1 VSRAALA
8 VALLALLA
16 LAGGGC
22 GGGGETVDE
31 ASQAVAGLIAS
42 EDCVRLMDAA
52 GAVPLA
58 LGGAVSSS
66 AGTHAEFLADFAT
79 RAPRELA
86 GDVAVVQGAL
96 AGLAGGQEV
105 AAPQQAL
112 VRAAAARL
120 GAWARSSCPG

>member
-1 VSRAALA
+1 VPRAAALA
-8 VALLALLA
+8 ATLLA
-16 LAGGGC
+16 LAAAGC
-22 GGGGETVDE
+22 GGGETVEE

-42 EDCVRLMDAA
+42 EDCVRLMDVA

-66 AGTHAEFLADFAT
+66 AGAHAAFLADFAT

-96 AGLAGGQEV
+96 AGLAAGQEV
-105 AAPQQAL
+105 AAPQQASA
-112 VRAAAARL
+112 RTSAARL

>member
-1 VSRAALA
+1 VPRAAVA
-8 VALLALLA
+8 VTLLALVA
-16 LAGGGC
+16 GGC
-22 GGGGETVDE
+22 GGGGGTAEE

-66 AGTHAEFLADFAT
+66 AGAHAEFLADFAA

-86 GDVAVVQGAL
+86 GDVAVVQSAL
-96 AGLAGGQEV
+96 AGLARGQEV
-105 AAPQQAL
+105 AEPQQAS
-112 VRAAAARL
+112 VRTSAERL

>member
-1 VSRAALA
+1 VPRAALA
-8 VALLALLA
+8 VALLAFIA
-16 LAGGGC
+16 GGC
-22 GGGGETVDE
+22 GGGDTVEE

-42 EDCVRLMDAA
+42 EDCVRLLDVA

-66 AGTHAEFLADFAT
+66 AGAHAAFLADFAT

-86 GDVAVVQGAL
+86 GDVAAVQGAL
-96 AGLAGGQEV
+96 ARLAGGQEV
-105 AAPQQAL
+105 AAPEQAS
-112 VRAAAARL
+112 VRASAARL